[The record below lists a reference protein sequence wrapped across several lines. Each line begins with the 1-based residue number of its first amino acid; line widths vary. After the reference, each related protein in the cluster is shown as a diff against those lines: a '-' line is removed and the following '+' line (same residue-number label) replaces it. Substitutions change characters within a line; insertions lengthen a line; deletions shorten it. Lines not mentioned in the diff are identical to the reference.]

1 MKVAVIGCGAS
12 GMMAAIAAAEAGA
25 TVTVFEKNVKPGKKL
40 FITGKGR
47 CNLTNDRGRED
58 FFAHV
63 RRNEKFLYSAY
74 AAFDE
79 TAVQAFFTENGCP
92 LKTERGGRVF
102 PASDKSSDIINV
114 LTRKMKELSVEVRYG
129 AEVKSLLVADTGD
142 VRGIACE
149 TARNLP
155 KGRVQWQDLPK
166 GRVQWQ
172 EFEADAVIV
181 TCGGLSYPSTGS
193 TGDGYALA
201 KSVGHTVT
209 ETTPSEVPL
218 LIKERDCFE
227 LQGLSL
233 RNVAVTLDAAPG
245 RPKKKRKDDTYEDF
259 GEMLFTHFGVSGP
272 LILAA
277 SSYYEAETEAL
288 LSVDLKPALT
298 FEELD
303 ARVLRDFEAAHNK
316 QFQNALDALFPKKLI
331 PVMIARSGI
340 DPVKRTAEV
349 TREERQQFVRLIKNL
364 TFTVTG
370 TRGFKEAVVTRG
382 GVNVKEIDPKTMQ
395 SKLCPG
401 LYFAGEVMD
410 LDAVTGGY
418 NLQIAWSTGH
428 LAGISA
434 AQGGK

>member
-25 TVTVFEKNVKPGKKL
+25 TVTVFEKNGKPGKKL

-79 TAVQAFFTENGCP
+79 TAVQAFFTENGCH

-102 PASDKSSDIINV
+102 PVSDKSSDIINV
-114 LTRKMKELSVEVRYG
+114 LTRRMKALGVTVRYD
-129 AEVKSLLVADTGD
+129 VT
-142 VRGIACE
+142 VRGLRTEEADPADAENTTDKLSKTKAAKRVSGLIVTTKNKEEVIE
-149 TARNLP
+149 T
-155 KGRVQWQDLPK
+155 
-166 GRVQWQ
+166 
-172 EFEADAVIV
+172 DAVILA
-181 TCGGLSYPSTGS
+181 TGGLSYPSTGS

-201 KSVGHTVT
+201 QSVGHTVT

-233 RNVAVTLDAAPG
+233 RNVAMKLFGATDASPPG
-245 RPKKKRKDDTYEDF
+245 KPKKKRKDDTYEGF
-259 GEMLFTHFGVSGP
+259 GEMLFAHFGVSGP

-277 SSYYEAETEAL
+277 SSYYEAGTEAL
-288 LSVDLKPALT
+288 LSIDLKPALT

-316 QFQNALDALFPKKLI
+316 QFQNA
-331 PVMIARSGI
+331 
-340 DPVKRTAEV
+340 
-349 TREERQQFVRLIKNL
+349 
-364 TFTVTG
+364 
-370 TRGFKEAVVTRG
+370 
-382 GVNVKEIDPKTMQ
+382 
-395 SKLCPG
+395 
-401 LYFAGEVMD
+401 
-410 LDAVTGGY
+410 
-418 NLQIAWSTGH
+418 
-428 LAGISA
+428 
-434 AQGGK
+434 

>member
-1 MKVAVIGCGAS
+1 MNIAVIGAGAA
-12 GMMAAIAAAEAGA
+12 GMMGAIAAAEAGA
-25 TVTVFEKNVKPGKKL
+25 RVTVFEKNEKPGKKL

-79 TAVQAFFTENGCP
+79 TAVQVFFTENGCP

-102 PASDKSSDIINV
+102 PVSDKSSDIIGV
-114 LTRKMKELSVEVRYG
+114 LTRKMKALGVTVHYG
-129 AEVKSLLVADTGD
+129 TEVKSVLTTDSGEVCGISYQIAPTG
-142 VRGIACE
+142 
-149 TARNLP
+149 P
-155 KGRVQWQDLPK
+155 KGRVQCPTY
-166 GRVQWQ
+166 
-172 EFEADAVIV
+172 EADAVIV

-233 RNVAVTLDAAPG
+233 RNVAVTLDPAPG
-245 RPKKKRKDDTYEDF
+245 KPKKKRRGDNYEGF

-277 SSYYEAETEAL
+277 SSYYEAGTEAL
-288 LSVDLKPALT
+288 LSIDLKPALT

-303 ARVLRDFEAAHNK
+303 ARVLRDFEAAHNR
-316 QFQNALDALFPKKLI
+316 QFQNALDKLFPKKLI

-370 TRGFKEAVVTRG
+370 TRGFKEAVITRG

-428 LAGISA
+428 LAGVSA
-434 AQGGK
+434 CNSRS

>member
-1 MKVAVIGCGAS
+1 
-12 GMMAAIAAAEAGA
+12 MMAAIAAAEAGA
-25 TVTVFEKNVKPGKKL
+25 TVTVFEKNEKPGKKL

-102 PASDKSSDIINV
+102 PVSDKSSDIINV
-114 LTRKMKELSVEVRYG
+114 LTRRMKALGVTVHYG
-129 AEVKSLLVADTGD
+129 ASVN
-142 VRGIACE
+142 RIAPQNLPKGRVHWQVF
-149 TARNLP
+149 TNLP
-155 KGRVQWQDLPK
+155 KGRVQWQ
-166 GRVQWQ
+166 
-172 EFEADAVIV
+172 EYEADAVIV

-233 RNVAVTLDAAPG
+233 RNVAVTLDPAPG
-245 RPKKKRKDDTYEDF
+245 KPKKKRGGDTYEGF

-277 SSYYEAETEAL
+277 SSYYEAGTEAL

-370 TRGFKEAVVTRG
+370 TRGFKEAVITRG

-401 LYFAGEVMD
+401 LFFAGEVMD

-428 LAGISA
+428 LAGESA
-434 AQGGK
+434 CNRYE